1 MSKVKIISNPYESN
15 VFFLIYNP
23 MTQGWMPLEVQNP
36 DSKLRQEKID
46 KVFLPFKA
54 MEIVNIIIE
63 EYYADDE
70 KVEIVFQGT
79 DDEWDE
85 MEVICRGEN
94 YQDKVELTRE
104 TIVLENARDILALT
118 KKVFD
123 EVHPIIKNIF
133 RDDDFS
139 ADAMVIKREMKKVAD
154 ALDDIIPICVFG
166 NYSAG
171 KSTFINSLIG
181 NEILP
186 SGGDPVTAKI
196 YEIRRSKQQDRAVI
210 SFQYLKEDYRLV
222 FEPKEVR
229 VLVGN
234 EESDIVKELLAKADD
249 PSYKTMLSR
258 VRGVVELLNSV
269 EKRDKETVISNV
281 IEIEVPF
288 SERGK
293 LGQSREE
300 FVIFDTP
307 GSNSATNVDH
317 GEVLKES
324 LESFSNGIPVWVT
337 QYDSVDSVDNAKLCE
352 MLYKIDALDKRFTMI
367 VINKADSAELPRNG
381 LSDEDV
387 KNILEYDSVSRMYA
401 AGIYFVSSIMG
412 LGAKKPDEM
421 DSEFLWEVFEEKER
435 KFSDPTARTY
445 KKLYEYNIMPL
456 QMKEL
461 AMDYSQECENLI
473 YANSGL
479 YCVETEMEQFAVQYA
494 AYNKCHSTYAF
505 LQSITDK
512 TKEKI
517 EAKTGVLENQK
528 KKAEHELDVQQRDL
542 IEKVRKNTTD
552 LVDQYLKDS
561 RVNIREFVNDEM
573 HYTITTAEIKAKDKQ
588 LSDENSLEADL
599 SSHEDAYD
607 RAKKK
612 RLANLRENMGKIF
625 KGKGKFVESVK
636 SFGETIK
643 TSVSD
648 WRSDS
653 KIMQEKQ
660 DTLEAAQKDIDM
672 RTSDEILRDVVESYK
687 NSRAD
692 AWGRLSASAQRF
704 WDDCSRKYREE
715 MVQLIESTEALTHQ
729 QKADASE
736 AVSSFQAIQYDD
748 TDKVFMKTKFLRGS
762 LLGVH
767 IGSSEKLDIEKLVDK
782 YNSRMD
788 HVIDQMKDEINHE
801 CYRSFVSWQESLQS
815 MIEENIAQFNPDL
828 RELTAYIREEEG
840 RIRELRTDQE
850 RIINSVATISDL
862 MAWKN
867 L

>member
-1 MSKVKIISNPYESN
+1 MSKVKIVSNPYDSS
-15 VFFLIYNP
+15 VFFSIYNP
-23 MTQGWMPLEVQNP
+23 MSQGWMPLEVQNP

-54 MEIVNIIIE
+54 MEIVNIIID

-79 DDEWDE
+79 TDEWDE
-85 MEVICRGEN
+85 MCAICFDEDHR
-94 YQDKVELTRE
+94 DKVELTRE
-104 TIVLENARDILALT
+104 TRALENARDILELT

-133 RDDDFS
+133 RDDDYS
-139 ADAMVIKREMKKVAD
+139 ADATVIKREMRKVAD

-196 YEIRRSKQQDRAVI
+196 YEIKRSKQQDRAII
-210 SFQYLKEDYRLV
+210 SFQYLNEDYRII
-222 FEPKEVR
+222 FEPKDVR
-229 VLVGN
+229 IQTGN
-234 EESDIVKELLAKADD
+234 EESEIAKELLAKAAE
-249 PSYKTMLSR
+249 PCYKTMLSR
-258 VRGVVELLNSV
+258 VRGVVELLNSI

-317 GEVLKES
+317 GQVLKES

-401 AGIYFVSSIMG
+401 GGIYFVSSIMG

-421 DSEFLWEVFEEKER
+421 DSDFLWEVFEEKER
-435 KFSDPTARTY
+435 KFSDPTARAY
-445 KKLYEYNIMPL
+445 KRLYEYNIMPL

-479 YCVETEMEQFAVQYA
+479 YCVETEMEQFAEKYA

-517 EAKTGVLENQK
+517 DAKTGVLENQK
-528 KKAEHELDVQQRDL
+528 KKAEHELDVQQREL
-542 IEKVRKNTTD
+542 IEKVRRNTTD
-552 LVDQYLKDS
+552 LVDKFLKES
-561 RVNIREFVNDEM
+561 RDNIRTFVNEEM
-573 HYTITTAEIKAKDKQ
+573 KYDITKAEIEAKDKK
-588 LSDENSLEADL
+588 LSDENSLEANL
-599 SSHEDAYD
+599 SGHEDAYD

-612 RLANLRENMGKIF
+612 RMANLIENMRKIR
-625 KGKGKFVESVK
+625 KGKFVESVK

-643 TSVSD
+643 ASVSD

-653 KIMQEKQ
+653 RIMVEKQ
-660 DTLEAAQKDIDM
+660 NSLEATQKDIDM

-692 AWGRLSASAQRF
+692 AWGKLSASAQRF

-715 MVQLIESTEALTHQ
+715 MVHLIESTEALTHQ
-729 QKADASE
+729 QKTDASQ
-736 AVSSFQAIQYDD
+736 AVTSFQAVQYDD
-748 TDKVFMKTKFLRGS
+748 ADKVFMKTKFLRGS

-767 IGSSEKLDIEKLVDK
+767 FGSSEKLDIEKLVVK
-782 YNSRMD
+782 YNARMN

-801 CYRSFVSWQESLQS
+801 CYLSFVSWQESLQS

-828 RELTAYIREEEG
+828 RELTAYIKEEEG
-840 RIRELRTDQE
+840 RIRELRADQE
-850 RIINSVATISDL
+850 RIINSVSTISDL
-862 MAWKN
+862 MAWKD

>member
-1 MSKVKIISNPYESN
+1 MSKVKIVSNPYNSS
-15 VFFLIYNP
+15 VDFSIYNP

-36 DSKLRQEKID
+36 DSKLRQENID

-54 MEIVNIIIE
+54 MEIVNIIID
-63 EYYADDE
+63 EYYVNTE

-79 DDEWDE
+79 TDEWDE
-85 MEVICRGEN
+85 MCAICYDED
-94 YQDKVELTRE
+94 YCDKVELTRE
-104 TIVLENARDILALT
+104 TIFLENARDILKLT
-118 KKVFD
+118 KNVFD

-133 RDDDFS
+133 REDDTSTDT
-139 ADAMVIKREMKKVAD
+139 AEINREMRKVAD

-196 YEIRRSKQQDRAVI
+196 YEIKRSKQQDRAIV
-210 SFQYLKEDYRLV
+210 SFQYLDEDYRIV
-222 FEPKEVR
+222 FEPHDVR
-229 VLVGN
+229 VQTGN
-234 EESDIVKELLAKADD
+234 EESDIAKALLARAEE
-249 PSYKTMLSR
+249 PSYKTMLSK
-258 VRGVVELLNSV
+258 VRGVVDLLNSI

-293 LGQSREE
+293 LGQTLEE

-317 GEVLKES
+317 GEVLKDS

-367 VINKADSAELPRNG
+367 IINKADSAELPRNG
-381 LSDEDV
+381 LSNEDV
-387 KNILEYDSVSRMYA
+387 RNILEYDSVSRMYA

-421 DSEFLWEVFEEKER
+421 DSDFLWEVFEEKER
-435 KFSDPTARTY
+435 KFSDPSARAY
-445 KKLYEYNIMPL
+445 KRLYEYNIMPL

-461 AMDYSQECENLI
+461 AMDYSQECENII

-479 YCVETEMEQFAVQYA
+479 YCVETEMEQFAEKYA
-494 AYNKCHSTYAF
+494 AYNKCHSTYNF
-505 LQSITDK
+505 LRSITDR
-512 TKEKI
+512 TKERI
-517 EAKTGVLENQK
+517 EKKTSVLENQK
-528 KKAEHELDVQQRDL
+528 KKAEHELDVQQREL

-552 LVDQYLKDS
+552 LVDKYLKES
-561 RVNIREFVNDEM
+561 RTSIRTFVNKEM
-573 HYTITTAEIKAKDKQ
+573 HYDITKEEIKAKDKK
-588 LSDENSLEADL
+588 LSDEKSLEADI
-599 SSHEDAYD
+599 SGHEDAYD

-612 RLANLRENMGKIF
+612 RMSNLIENMK
-625 KGKGKFVESVK
+625 KMRKGKFVESVK

-660 DTLEAAQKDIDM
+660 DSWEAIQKDVDM
-672 RTSDEILRDVVESYK
+672 RTSDEILRGIVESYK
-687 NSRAD
+687 NSRAE
-692 AWGRLSASAQRF
+692 AWGKLSASAQRF

-715 MVQLIESTEALTHQ
+715 MVNLIESTESLTDK
-729 QKADASE
+729 QKTDASE
-736 AVSSFQAIQYDD
+736 AVTSFQAIQYDD
-748 TDKVFMKTKFLRGS
+748 TDKVFMKSKFLKGS
-762 LLGVH
+762 VLGLH
-767 IGSSEKLDIEKLVDK
+767 FGSSEKLDIEKLVDK
-782 YNSRMD
+782 YNARMN

-801 CYRSFVSWQESLQS
+801 CYRSFVSWQESLQD
-815 MIEENIAQFNPDL
+815 MIEENIELFNPDL
-828 RELTAYIREEEG
+828 RELAAYIREEEG

-850 RIINSVATISDL
+850 RIINSVAQISDL

>member
-1 MSKVKIISNPYESN
+1 MSKVKIISNPYERTIRFSI
-15 VFFLIYNP
+15 FNP
-23 MTQGWMPLEVQNP
+23 ETEAWMPLEMQNP
-36 DSKLRQEKID
+36 DSKLRQENID

-54 MEIVNIIIE
+54 MEIVNIILD
-63 EYYADDE
+63 EYYAGDD

-79 DDEWDE
+79 TDEWDE
-85 MEVICRGEN
+85 METICLDEDYR
-94 YQDKVELTRE
+94 DKVELIRE
-104 TIVLENARDILALT
+104 TIALENARDILNQT
-118 KKVFD
+118 KKVF
-123 EVHPIIKNIF
+123 ETVHPIIKNIF
-133 RDDDFS
+133 RDDDMS
-139 ADAMVIKREMKKVAD
+139 ADSTVIKREMKKVGD

-196 YEIRRSKQQDRAVI
+196 YEIKRSKQQDRAIV
-210 SFQYLKEDYRLV
+210 SFQYLGEDYRLI
-222 FEPKEVR
+222 FDLKGCR
-229 VLVGN
+229 VQIGN
-234 EESDIVKELLAKADD
+234 EESDIAKELLAKAED
-249 PSYKTMLSR
+249 PCFKTMLSR

-269 EKRDKETVISNV
+269 EKRDRETVVSNV

-293 LGQSREE
+293 LGQSRNE

-352 MLYKIDALDKRFTMI
+352 MLYQIDALDKRFTMI

-381 LSDEDV
+381 LSNDDIR
-387 KNILEYDSVSRMYA
+387 NILEYESVSRMYA
-401 AGIYFVSSIMG
+401 GGIYFVSSIMG

-435 KFSDPTARTY
+435 KFSDPSARTY
-445 KKLYEYNIMPL
+445 KRLYEYNIMPL

-461 AMDYSQECENLI
+461 AMDYSQECDNLI

-479 YCVETEMEQFAVQYA
+479 YCVETEMEQFAEKYA

-517 EAKTGVLENQK
+517 DAKTGVLENQK
-528 KKAEHELDVQQRDL
+528 NKAEHELDIQQREL
-542 IEKVRKNTTD
+542 IDKVRYNTTTM
-552 LVDQYLKDS
+552 VDEYFKSS
-561 RVNIREFVNDEM
+561 RVSIRDFVRDEL
-573 HYTITTAEIKAKDKQ
+573 HYGLTEEEVRAKDQ
-588 LSDENSLEADL
+588 TLSEENSLEADFA
-599 SSHEDAYD
+599 SHENAVD
-607 RAKKK
+607 RARKK
-612 RLANLRENMGKIF
+612 RLDNLRENFRNAF
-625 KGKGKFVESVK
+625 KGKFLDSIKSLGES
-636 SFGETIK
+636 IK
-643 TSVSD
+643 TGVSD

-653 KIMQEKQ
+653 KIIDEKEEKK
-660 DTLEAAQKDIDM
+660 DAAKRDIEM
-672 RTSDEILRDVVESYK
+672 RTSDEILNEIVESYK
-687 NSRAD
+687 VNRAD
-692 AWGRLSASAQRF
+692 ALDKLNASAQRF
-704 WDDCSRKYREE
+704 WDDCSRRYREE
-715 MVQLIESTEALTHQ
+715 MVRIIESTDALSDQ
-729 QKADASE
+729 QKADAAE
-736 AVSSFQAIQYDD
+736 AVANYETLQYDD
-748 TDKVFMKTKFLRGS
+748 TEKVFMKTKFLRGS
-762 LLGVH
+762 VPGFH
-767 IGSSEKLDIEKLVDK
+767 IGTSERLDTKKLVDK
-782 YNSRMD
+782 YNSRMS
-788 HVIDQMKDEINHE
+788 HVIEQMMDEVNRE
-801 CYRSFVSWQESLQS
+801 GFNSFVNWQESLHS
-815 MIEENIAQFNPDL
+815 MIEENIAQLNPEL

-850 RIINSVATISDL
+850 RIINSVSTISDL